1 MDTCTRPTFGAHADD
16 SDLPLSVVR
25 HLSDRCYLGSDT
37 IDRGDGHAATALT
50 ADPLKGVDDTN
61 TSATN
66 NGDNDDDGD
75 GDNDDDGDNDS
86 DGVDDLFG
94 CARGRSRAPSPRAH
108 RHRWSQR
115 HRLPTADALAR
126 GSHVRLVIDV
136 AVPMRLYVRAPSPA
150 AMAAVASLACR
161 SPSSLSP
168 PASLSSSSPTSSPDL
183 DRWRSISPLCGDAPE
198 SPMHNFFDDDN
209 DVNDGSAC
217 DDGDM
222 DVCATA
228 PGIDPNLLH
237 APAAMIDS
245 EAYVRGRAAYV
256 AVQHE
261 ALQAHRERGVRLL
274 GERAGM
280 PGMPMD
286 LSSLLDLYKHR
297 LAVAHVQSLRRRVV
311 ALDALYDHTMRGR
324 CAPPESVRAAA
335 STSNGVELA
344 AAWYG
349 QWASTAVPLQT
360 PDDADGDRAQHATHP
375 RCIGGGEAPSRPV
388 AWAPVAGNTGVPLPA
403 GAPLFYVGVM
413 RDPLA
418 CPVHRDADGRLTCP
432 PVGCAHRDLLAG
444 VMSALGDARALD
456 ALLAMLVAADADT
469 IEFALALR
477 STVNAALDGARRRWG
492 GESASAVQREP
503 VDLFS
508 EFPVDA
514 FVLARMGADGALLP
528 HVIAVAPRLDIEL
541 CL

>member
-1 MDTCTRPTFGAHADD
+1 MDTCTGQTFGAHAKD
-16 SDLPLSVVR
+16 SDVPLPVVR

-37 IDRGDGHAATALT
+37 IDRGDGHAVAAST
-50 ADPLKGVDDTN
+50 ADPPHDVGDTN
-61 TSATN
+61 RSATN
-66 NGDNDDDGD
+66 NDDDDNDVGN
-75 GDNDDDGDNDS
+75 GDDDDDNS
-86 DGVDDLFG
+86 DDVDGLFG
-94 CARGRSRAPSPRAH
+94 RARGRSRAPSARAH
-108 RHRWSQR
+108 RHWWSQR
-115 HRLPTADALAR
+115 HGLPVADAPAH
-126 GSHVRLVIDV
+126 GSHVPLVIGV

-150 AMAAVASLACR
+150 AMAAVASLARR

-168 PASLSSSSPTSSPDL
+168 PASLSSSSSPTSSPDL
-183 DRWRSISPLCGDAPE
+183 DRRRGISPLCGDVPE
-198 SPMHNFFDDDN
+198 SPVHNFVDDDN
-209 DVNDGSAC
+209 DDNDDDMCA
-217 DDGDM
+217 DGDM
-222 DVCATA
+222 DVFATA

-311 ALDALYDHTMRGR
+311 ALDALYDHAMRGR

-335 STSNGVELA
+335 STTGGVEFA

-349 QWASTAVPLQT
+349 QWASTVVPLQT
-360 PDDADGDRAQHATHP
+360 PDDADGDRAQDTVHP
-375 RCIGGGEAPSRPV
+375 QCVGSGGDAPSRPV
-388 AWAPVAGNTGVPLPA
+388 AWVPVAGNTGVLLPA

-432 PVGCAHRDLLAG
+432 PIGCTHRDLLAG
-444 VMSALGDARALD
+444 VMDALGDARALD

-477 STVNAALDGARRRWG
+477 STVNATLDRARRRWG
-492 GESASAVQREP
+492 GKSATAVQREP

>member
-1 MDTCTRPTFGAHADD
+1 MDACARQTFGAHPPHADD
-16 SDLPLSVVR
+16 SDVPSLVVR

-37 IDRGDGHAATALT
+37 IDRDDDRATIALT
-50 ADPLKGVDDTN
+50 ADPLYGVDDTN
-61 TSATN
+61 RSATN
-66 NGDNDDDGD
+66 NGGDDNDDRANGD
-75 GDNDDDGDNDS
+75 DNSDDNS
-86 DGVDDLFG
+86 DGVSNLFG
-94 CARGRSRAPSPRAH
+94 CARGRSRVPSARAH
-108 RHRWSQR
+108 RHWWSQR
-115 HRLPTADALAR
+115 HGLPTADALDR

-161 SPSSLSP
+161 SPSSLS
-168 PASLSSSSPTSSPDL
+168 SPTSSPDL
-183 DRWRSISPLCGDAPE
+183 DRWRGVSPLCGDVPE
-198 SPMHNFFDDDN
+198 PFMHNFADGGDDN
-209 DVNDGSAC
+209 DDGV
-217 DDGDM
+217 M

-297 LAVAHVQSLRRRVV
+297 LAVAHMQSLRRRVV

-335 STSNGVELA
+335 STSSGVELA

-375 RCIGGGEAPSRPV
+375 RCIGGGGDAPSRPV
-388 AWAPVAGNTGVPLPA
+388 AWVPVAGNTGVPLPA
-403 GAPLFYVGVM
+403 GAPLFYVGVV

-432 PVGCAHRDLLAG
+432 PVGCAHRDLLAS
-444 VMSALGDARALD
+444 VMDALGDARALD

-469 IEFALALR
+469 VEFALALR
-477 STVNAALDGARRRWG
+477 ATVNTALDGARRRWG
-492 GESASAVQREP
+492 GKSASAVQREP

>member
-1 MDTCTRPTFGAHADD
+1 MDTCTRQTFGGHADG
-16 SDLPLSVVR
+16 SDVTLPVVR

-37 IDRGDGHAATALT
+37 IDRDDGHAVPAST
-50 ADPLKGVDDTN
+50 ADPLYGVDDTN
-61 TSATN
+61 RSATN
-66 NGDNDDDGD
+66 NNDDNVVGN
-75 GDNDDDGDNDS
+75 GDDDDDDS
-86 DGVDDLFG
+86 DDVDGLFG
-94 CARGRSRAPSPRAH
+94 RARGRSRAPSARAH
-108 RHRWSQR
+108 RHWWSQ
-115 HRLPTADALAR
+115 HHGLPAADMSAA

-150 AMAAVASLACR
+150 AMAAVASLARR

-168 PASLSSSSPTSSPDL
+168 PVSSSSPTSSPDP
-183 DRWRSISPLCGDAPE
+183 DRWRSVSPLCGDVPE
-198 SPMHNFFDDDN
+198 SPTHNFVNDDN
-209 DVNDGSAC
+209 DDNDDDDTCA
-217 DDGDM
+217 DGDM

-297 LAVAHVQSLRRRVV
+297 LAIAHVQSLRRRVV

-324 CAPPESVRAAA
+324 CTPPESVRTAA
-335 STSNGVELA
+335 STTGGVEFA

-360 PDDADGDRAQHATHP
+360 PDDADGDRAQDTAHMH
-375 RCIGGGEAPSRPV
+375 CVGSGGEAPSRPV
-388 AWAPVAGNTGVPLPA
+388 AWVPVAGNTGVPLPA

-418 CPVHRDADGRLTCP
+418 CPMHRDADGRLTCP
-432 PVGCAHRDLLAG
+432 PVGCTHRDLLAG
-444 VMSALGDARALD
+444 VMDALGDARALD
-456 ALLAMLVAADADT
+456 TLLAMLVAADADT

-477 STVNAALDGARRRWG
+477 STVNTTLDRARRRWG
-492 GESASAVQREP
+492 GKSAAAVQREP